1 MEHSAINRMLFRF
14 YRSPLHHRHHIKA
27 KMLNRHQIIKL
38 EGHILF
44 HRLNKVSQALESNET
59 RAALREEYR
68 QTLSAIPYRR
78 HNDASVAMAATTA
91 SL

>member
-1 MEHSAINRMLFRF
+1 M
-14 YRSPLHHRHHIKA
+14 
-27 KMLNRHQIIKL
+27 KL

-44 HRLNKVSQALESNET
+44 HQLHKVSPALESTKT

-68 QTLSAIPYRR
+68 QTLIAIAYRR
-78 HNDASVAMAATTA
+78 HNDASVAMAPTTA